1 MFEYEILSN
10 LNLCVCAMFIP
21 IWLQNKLTFSLC
33 EVRSVLFVLTV
44 TTSPLDVLFWKEEA
58 LKIRKIVKCARIRTL
73 RKL

>member
-1 MFEYEILSN
+1 
-10 LNLCVCAMFIP
+10 
-21 IWLQNKLTFSLC
+21 
-33 EVRSVLFVLTV
+33 VLTV